1 VVDPPAYE
9 TTAGQAG
16 LEPSTFWGT
25 RKGGTP
31 AASPS
36 VGVYYA
42 GAGQP
47 IYSRRRAI
55 GWFSSQSVR
64 STRFRRISFF
74 EPESYTFRA
83 KKIRQSGIALRNP
96 GKKMGW

>member
-1 VVDPPAYE
+1 
-9 TTAGQAG
+9 
-16 LEPSTFWGT
+16 
-25 RKGGTP
+25 
-31 AASPS
+31 
-36 VGVYYA
+36 
-42 GAGQP
+42 
-47 IYSRRRAI
+47 
-55 GWFSSQSVR
+55 VR

>member
-1 VVDPPAYE
+1 M
-9 TTAGQAG
+9 AGQAG
-16 LEPSTFWGT
+16 LEPATFWAT

-47 IYSRRRAI
+47 RT
-55 GWFSSQSVR
+55 
-64 STRFRRISFF
+64 STGGR
-74 EPESYTFRA
+74 PA
-83 KKIRQSGIALRNP
+83 GLPAGQA
-96 GKKMGW
+96 